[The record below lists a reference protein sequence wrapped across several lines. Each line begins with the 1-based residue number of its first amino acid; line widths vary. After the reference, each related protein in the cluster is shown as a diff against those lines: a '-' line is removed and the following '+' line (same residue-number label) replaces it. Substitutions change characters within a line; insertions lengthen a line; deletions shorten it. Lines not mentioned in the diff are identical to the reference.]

1 MDRDRLKTYIIIFL
15 IFLSIFQLG
24 VLWGNQSHGLPFKF
38 ISAWFGIFNNNPNGD
53 VDDSDIID
61 YYFRPFRIS
70 VSDGRG
76 RHWQMPAAG
85 GSYDELWDD
94 AKYYL
99 DSALRVKPHLVDS
112 ADGWGSVVLKRS
124 FKFDFK
130 SDLPAELIGWFFSIR
145 ELPPN
150 GPVSV
155 QKFVIGPFDA
165 DTGCR
170 VTILGGGMIYSYLV
184 PYKKGRMDGDL
195 FDLMIEEFEKSGDDK
210 YKAFSVVN
218 ELNPGSF
225 PFKIQPDILCAIKG
239 SKYMDFNTLDYSVP
253 DSIGGS
259 LEEVAEDLLGGGKES
274 LDRSVDV
281 DDNMVFTGIDNSYR
295 LYKDGYLEYRYVP
308 GAAGAEPGNIGDA
321 FVNAARFVMRVR
333 QSFIPSASIYLS
345 GVQKTD
351 EKYKFTFDYME
362 GGLPVLTEYK
372 PAGAGGMQLNNAIY
386 AESNSKRLLKC
397 NWVMRDIYLNR
408 DAGAYNVNFED
419 LLGNMKKKYEALD
432 IKLLDIQDMF
442 ASYLLDSATGK
453 KLRPVWVI
461 EDSGNKRYFV
471 PLAAKPAG
479 K

>member
-1 MDRDRLKTYIIIFL
+1 MDRDRLKTYIIL
-15 IFLSIFQLG
+15 ILIILSIFQVG
-24 VLWGNQSHGLPFKF
+24 ILWGNQSHGLPFDF
-38 ISAWFGIFNNNPNGD
+38 ISAWFGIFNDNPNGD
-53 VDDSDIID
+53 VDDTDIID

-76 RHWQMPAAG
+76 RHWQMPADDG
-85 GSYDELWDD
+85 NYDQLWDD
-94 AKYYL
+94 ARYYM
-99 DSALRVKPHLVDS
+99 DNALRAKPYLVES
-112 ADGWGSVVLKRS
+112 ADGWVDVVLRRS

-130 SDLPAELIGWFFSIR
+130 SGLPADLIGWFLGIR

-165 DTGCR
+165 EAGCR
-170 VTILGGGMIYSYLV
+170 VTILGGGMIYKYLV
-184 PYKKGRMDGDL
+184 PYKEGRMDANL
-195 FDLMIEEFEKSGDDK
+195 FDLMVEGFEKSEDDRD
-210 YKAFSVVN
+210 KAFSVVN

-225 PFKIQPDILCAIKG
+225 FFKIQPDILCMIKDT
-239 SKYMDFNTLDYSVP
+239 KYMDFNTLDYSVP
-253 DSIGGS
+253 GRMGGS
-259 LEEVAEDLLGGGKES
+259 LEEVAEDLLGGGKDS

-281 DDNMVFTGIDNSYR
+281 DDNMVFTGLDNSYR

-345 GVQKTD
+345 GVEKTF

-362 GGLPVLTEYK
+362 GGLPVLTEYRS
-372 PAGAGGMQLNNAIY
+372 ARAGGVQLNNAIH

-397 NWVMRDIYLNR
+397 SWVMRDISRNR
-408 DAGAYNVNFED
+408 DAGAYDIFFED
-419 LLGNMKKKYEALD
+419 LLGNMKRKYVTLD

-442 ASYLLDSATGK
+442 ASYLLDSDTGTRLK
-453 KLRPVWVI
+453 PVWVI
-461 EDSGNKRYFV
+461 EDSGNKRYFT
-471 PLAAKPAG
+471 PLAEKPAG